1 MGDQLAGKVALLTG
15 GGGGL
20 GSGCAAA
27 LARDGARVFL
37 MGRTPATLDAVAER
51 IRGEVP
57 GAPADTVG
65 TVAGDATNEDDV
77 RAAVDRVCRE
87 AGGLDITVATV
98 GGATIAPLLVHTA
111 ASFLNDLERNIVSA
125 FLAIKYSVPPMTARG
140 GGAIVCISSP
150 ASKMSLPLQASYCT
164 SKAGLEQ
171 LIRVS
176 ADELGELNIRVN
188 AVRPGLTDTGSDNVR
203 RLLADPVSKAEFLAQ
218 RPIGRVGRPM
228 DTAMAVR
235 YLAGPESSWVTGQSL
250 GVDGGHELRR
260 GGSYVPIAKARYGE
274 EAVDAAL
281 SGRLPG

>member
-1 MGDQLAGKVALLTG
+1 MGDELAGRTALLTG

-20 GSGCAAA
+20 GGGCATA
-27 LARDGARVFL
+27 LARDGARVCL
-37 MGRTPATLDAVAER
+37 MGRTRETLERAAER

-57 GAPADTVG
+57 GAVVDV
-65 TVAGDATNEDDV
+65 VVGDATVEDDV
-77 RAAVDRVCRE
+77 RSAVDEVVRV

-111 ASFLNDLERNIVSA
+111 ASFRNDLDRNIVSA

-140 GGAIVCISSP
+140 GGSIVCISSP

-176 ADELGELNIRVN
+176 ADELGHLNIRVN
-188 AVRPGLTDTGSDNVR
+188 GVRPGLTDTGSDNVR
-203 RLLADPVSKAEFLAQ
+203 RLLADPESLTEFLAM
-218 RPIGRVGRPM
+218 RPIGRVGRPL
-228 DTAMAVR
+228 DTGLAVR

-260 GGSYVPIAKARYGE
+260 GGSYVPIAKARHGAA
-274 EAVDAAL
+274 AVDAAL
-281 SGRLPG
+281 AGRLPD